1 MKLKL
6 YFIFLALCLLFL
18 IAESNA
24 LEPIVINSVLPSS
37 DVVKK
42 HEKIE
47 LTVDFKTEYKNPFDP
62 DDVDLSAVF
71 ISPSKK
77 EFKIPGFL
85 YSGEVSSD
93 GVSQPLWKI
102 RFTPAEEGEWRYYVM
117 VKNKRG
123 SAKSDVR
130 KFNCTLSNDKG
141 FIRVSKSD
149 PYYFEYTDGAFFYP
163 IGFNV
168 CWALGATTYRYEEYY
183 KAIAENGGNWSRL
196 WMCSWGVALEWKKDK
211 AYGGL
216 RVYNLKNA
224 KKIDEILELAKE
236 YGIHIQLV
244 INNHGQLSIATNAE
258 WKDNPY
264 NAKNGG
270 PCQRPDEFFTN
281 SEAIR
286 FFKNRLR
293 YIIARWGYSPNIFAW
308 ELWNEVD
315 LTDYFN
321 EGKVER
327 WHKEMID
334 FINEIDLY
342 GHMITTSYAKPLDY
356 NLWKAPEISYSQVHL
371 FSDTLIEET
380 IFWAKEFKK
389 RYNKPA
395 LIAEVASTAREGTIE
410 RSEDPNGIRFHNA
423 LWSSFLSSAS
433 GTAMYWW
440 WDSYIKGN
448 NLYYHLKP
456 IANFISNEERRN
468 KKLEELKYEVLNPKG
483 VYGTLSFTPFLDW
496 QPSTSSEFVVGNDG
510 RISNIEGLSRFFQG
524 QGHPEMK
531 VTPIF
536 NVDYPKDGYFVVNV
550 DMISQ
555 FGAEIE
561 IWLDDEIKSKSP
573 FEPSMSYQRVDESF
587 TIEMPAGKHRIKIE
601 NKGPDWFRV
610 RNITLKN
617 YALPLMIKGLQ
628 DETEAYVWFKNRED
642 TVDNYKAQTKCF
654 PIENPKV
661 QLIGLKNGKYK
672 IEYYD
677 TVLGKTIQVQEGTC
691 SNNVLILSPPT
702 FLTDLACKVKLIP

>member
-1 MKLKL
+1 MKLR
-6 YFIFLALCLLFL
+6 FNFFAIFLLFL
-18 IAESNA
+18 ACNSYA

-37 DVVKK
+37 VAVKK
-42 HEKIE
+42 YEKIE
-47 LTVDFKTEYKNPFDP
+47 LAVDFRAEYKNPFDP
-62 DDVDLSAVF
+62 DDIDLSAVF
-71 ISPSKK
+71 TSPSKK
-77 EFKIPGFL
+77 EIKIPGFL
-85 YSGEVSSD
+85 YSGEIISE
-93 GVSQPLWKI
+93 GVLQPLWKI
-102 RFTPAEEGEWRYYVM
+102 RFTPTEAGEWRYYVI

-123 SAKSDVR
+123 SARSEVR
-130 KFNCTLSNDKG
+130 KFSCMPSDDKG
-141 FIRVSKSD
+141 FIRVSIAD
-149 PYYFEYTDGAFFYP
+149 PHYFEYADGSFFYP

-168 CWALGATTYRYEEYY
+168 CWALGSTTYRYGEYY
-183 KAIAENGGNWSRL
+183 KAIGENRGNWSRL
-196 WMCSWGVALEWKKDK
+196 WMCSWGVALEWKRDK

-224 KKIDEILELAKE
+224 EKIDEIVELAKE
-236 YGIHIQLV
+236 NGIHIQLV
-244 INNHGQLSIATNAE
+244 INNHGQLSSATNAE

-270 PCQRPDEFFTN
+270 PCQKPDEFFTN
-281 SEAIR
+281 EEAISL
-286 FFKNRLR
+286 FKNRLR
-293 YIIARWGYSPNIFAW
+293 YIIARWGYSANIFSW

-321 EGKVER
+321 EGKVEK
-327 WHKEMID
+327 WHKEMIA
-334 FINEIDLY
+334 FIKGIDPY

-380 IFWAKEFKK
+380 IFWAKEFKD
-389 RYNKPA
+389 RYDKPV

-410 RSEDPNGIRFHNA
+410 RSEDPTGIRFHNA
-423 LWSSFLSSAS
+423 LWSSALSSAS

-456 IANFISNEERRN
+456 VANFISNEEKRN
-468 KKLEELKYEVLNPKG
+468 KKFSELKYEVLSPKG

-531 VTPIF
+531 VTPVFI
-536 NVDYPKDGYFVVNV
+536 VDYPLDGSFIVNI

-555 FGAEIE
+555 FGADIE
-561 IWLDDEIKSKSP
+561 IMLDDVARSKSS
-573 FEPSMSYQRVDESF
+573 FEPSMSYQRVDHSF
-587 TIEMPAGKHRIKIE
+587 TVDVPKGKHRIKIE
-601 NKGPDWFRV
+601 NKGTDWFRV

-628 DETEAYVWFKNRED
+628 DETKAYVWFKNRED
-642 TVDNYKAQTKCF
+642 TVDNYKAQTKYF
-654 PIENPKV
+654 PIENGKV
-661 QLIGLKNGKYK
+661 QLMGLKDGKYK

-677 TVLGKTIQVQEGTC
+677 TVLGKTIQVEEGIC
-691 SNNVLILSPPT
+691 LKGVLTLSPPT
-702 FLTDLACKVKLIP
+702 FVTDLACKVKLIP